1 MELLEKKTENNKNKF
16 AFLRNKVYY
25 ILWREFYIINFKEEV
40 YDYGKERD
48 FKGRKGKKGY
58 NYKKRNKR
66 GTDLFQYGDRE
77 VNESDVNEKIKS
89 ALEEQGHKES
99 IKTMDIYVKPEEN
112 AAYYVVNKT
121 ETGKVE
127 LF

>member
-1 MELLEKKTENNKNKF
+1 MAKKETLKVEKEKKVTTTK
-16 AFLRNKVYY
+16 
-25 ILWREFYIINFKEEV
+25 KETKEV
-40 YDYGKERD
+40 QIY
-48 FKGRKGKKGY
+48 
-58 NYKKRNKR
+58 
-66 GTDLFQYGDRE
+66 FQYGDRE